1 MTSPGDGEAEREL
14 RIERLDPAQVTAY
27 RRMSPA
33 ERIEA
38 ASATTALVRQRLFA
52 HLRDEHPGWSRSRVE
67 REVAARFL
75 GDAG

>member
-1 MTSPGDGEAEREL
+1 MNRRDRETDL
-14 RIERLDPAQVTAY
+14 RIERLDPAQAEAY

-38 ASATTALVRQRLFA
+38 ASATTALVRERLRA
-52 HLRDEHPGWSRSRVE
+52 HIGSEHPEWPDERVE
-67 REVAARFL
+67 RAVAGRFL